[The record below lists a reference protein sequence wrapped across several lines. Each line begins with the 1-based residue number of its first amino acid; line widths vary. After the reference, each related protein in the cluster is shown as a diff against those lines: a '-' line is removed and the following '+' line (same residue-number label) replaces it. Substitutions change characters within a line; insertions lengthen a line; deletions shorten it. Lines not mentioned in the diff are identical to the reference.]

1 MSKKK
6 KTGFP
11 EDLWGIEGEGRM
23 NWGDGFRVAGPMP
36 REEAQAEY
44 DRLTESGTGKT
55 AHDKSAL
62 SYYVM
67 RQVG

>member
-11 EDLWGIEGEGRM
+11 KDLWVIESKDHM
-23 NWGDGFRVAGPMP
+23 NWDDDSRVAGPMP

-44 DRLTESGTGKT
+44 DRLTDDGTKNT
-55 AHDKSAL
+55 PHDKSAL

-67 RQVG
+67 PQVG

>member
-1 MSKKK
+1 
-6 KTGFP
+6 
-11 EDLWGIEGEGRM
+11 
-23 NWGDGFRVAGPMP
+23 MP

-44 DRLTESGTGKT
+44 DRLTESGTTKIP
-55 AHDKSAL
+55 HDKSAL

>member
-11 EDLWGIEGEGRM
+11 KDLWVIEGVDRM
-23 NWGDGFRVAGPMP
+23 NWDDDFRVAGPMP
-36 REEAQAEY
+36 REEAHAEY
-44 DRLTESGTGKT
+44 DRLTENGTTKT
-55 AHDKSAL
+55 AQDKSAL